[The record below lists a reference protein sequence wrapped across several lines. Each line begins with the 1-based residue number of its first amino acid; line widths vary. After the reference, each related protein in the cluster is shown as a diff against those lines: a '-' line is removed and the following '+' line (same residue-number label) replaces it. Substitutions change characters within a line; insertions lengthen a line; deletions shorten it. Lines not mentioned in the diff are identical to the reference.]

1 MHYSIGS
8 EGMLPSAV
16 LQQVLGS
23 TNQVKYMANQSGSR
37 LAKALEKAGV
47 TDFNVSMLLVYV
59 CFNYNQGDLTCKSSN
74 WYFIHFSTVVSVF
87 CSVASESINDKL
99 LLNNEHSNSSQLNL
113 KAPENLQVATKEK

>member
-59 CFNYNQGDLTCKSSN
+59 CFNYNQGELTCKSSN
-74 WYFIHFSTVVSVF
+74 
-87 CSVASESINDKL
+87 
-99 LLNNEHSNSSQLNL
+99 
-113 KAPENLQVATKEK
+113 